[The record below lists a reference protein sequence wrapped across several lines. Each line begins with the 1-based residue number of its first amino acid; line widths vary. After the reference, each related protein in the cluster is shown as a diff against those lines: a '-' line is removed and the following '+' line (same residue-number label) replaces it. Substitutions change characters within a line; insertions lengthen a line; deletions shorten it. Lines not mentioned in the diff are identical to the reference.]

1 MTKNRLEAF
10 SDGVFAIV
18 ITLLILDVRFPADK
32 PLTLE
37 TLRGVAPHLWAFVL
51 SFVIVGVYWVSH
63 HNMLHFIRA
72 VDRQLLWLNL
82 TLLLLVV
89 FIPFPAA
96 LLGQHADN
104 ELAVALYGINLMLV
118 NAAGT
123 AMWLYGTSRPHLTVD
138 GMTPA
143 LSRFV
148 AKIHSAPILVY
159 AAAIA
164 LAHWY
169 VPLGLILFAAVPAF
183 FILPNPFIDRRLRS
197 AMEAPPV
204 PAGTGMTPEKR
215 FDTTRTRL

>member
-18 ITLLILDVRFPADK
+18 ITLLILDVRFPTDK

-37 TLRGVAPHLWAFVL
+37 TLRSVVPHVLAFVL

-63 HNMLHFIRA
+63 HNMLHFIRQ

-82 TLLLLVV
+82 VLLLLIV

-96 LLGQHADN
+96 LLGQHADSA
-104 ELAVALYGINLMLV
+104 LAVTLYGGNLMLV

-123 AMWLYGTSRPHLTVD
+123 AMWLYAMSRPGLAAE
-138 GMTPA
+138 GIAPA
-143 LSRFV
+143 LPGFV
-148 AKIHSAPILVY
+148 AWLHSAPILVY

-164 LAHWY
+164 VAHWY
-169 VPLGLILFAAVPAF
+169 VPLSLVLFAAVPAF
-183 FILPNPFIDRRLRS
+183 FILPNPFVDARLRR
-197 AMEAPPV
+197 AMGAHH
-204 PAGTGMTPEKR
+204 K
-215 FDTTRTRL
+215 

>member
-37 TLRGVAPHLWAFVL
+37 TLLGIAPHVLAFVL

-63 HNMLHFIRA
+63 HNMLHFIKQ

-82 TLLLLVV
+82 VLLLLVV

-96 LLGQHADN
+96 LLGQHPDSA
-104 ELAVALYGINLMLV
+104 LAVTLYGGNLMLV

-123 AMWLYGTSRPHLTVD
+123 ALWLYAMSRPNLVAD
-138 GMTPA
+138 GIAPA
-143 LSRFV
+143 LGRFV
-148 AKIHSAPILVY
+148 ALLHSAPILVY
-159 AAAIA
+159 GAAIA

-169 VPLGLILFAAVPAF
+169 VPLSLVLFAAVPAF
-183 FILPNPFIDRRLRS
+183 FILPNPFVDGHLRL
-197 AMEAPPV
+197 AMGAHH
-204 PAGTGMTPEKR
+204 K
-215 FDTTRTRL
+215 

>member
-18 ITLLILDVRFPADK
+18 ITLLILDVRFPPDK

-37 TLRGVAPHLWAFVL
+37 TLWGVAPHVLAFVL

-63 HNMLHFIRA
+63 HNMLHFIKR

-82 TLLLLVV
+82 VLLLLIV

-96 LLGQHADN
+96 LLGQHLDSR
-104 ELAVALYGINLMLV
+104 LAVTLYGSNLMLV

-123 AMWLYGTSRPHLTVD
+123 ALWLYAMSRPDLTAD
-138 GMTPA
+138 GIAPV
-143 LSRFV
+143 LLRFV
-148 AKIHSAPILVY
+148 ARLHAAPILIY
-159 AAAIA
+159 GAAIA

-169 VPLGLILFAAVPAF
+169 VPFSVVLFAAVPAF
-183 FILPNPFIDRRLRS
+183 FILPNPFVDGRLRL
-197 AMEAPPV
+197 AMGAPD
-204 PAGTGMTPEKR
+204 K
-215 FDTTRTRL
+215 

>member
-37 TLRGVAPHLWAFVL
+37 TLLHVGPHVLAFVL

-63 HNMLHFIRA
+63 HNMLHFIRQ

-82 TLLLLVV
+82 VLLLLIV

-96 LLGQHADN
+96 LLGQHPDN
-104 ELAVALYGINLMLV
+104 ALAVALYGGNLMLV

-123 AMWLYGTSRPHLTVD
+123 AMWLYATSHPDLAAEGV
-138 GMTPA
+138 TPA
-143 LSRFV
+143 FARFV
-148 AKIHSAPILVY
+148 AMLHSAPILVY
-159 AAAIA
+159 GAAIA

-169 VPLGLILFAAVPAF
+169 VPLSLVLFAAVPAF
-183 FILPNPFIDRRLRS
+183 FILPNPFVDRRLRW
-197 AMEAPPV
+197 AMGAHH
-204 PAGTGMTPEKR
+204 K
-215 FDTTRTRL
+215 